1 MPRRNKAIRIY
12 KAAYFG
18 VIIARLEVIQAGFR
32 IVVVTTVAEGVL
44 GAYRVCSCVI
54 YRKNFA
60 LCVVGVG
67 YDELAGGCISQC
79 HHITLNIVQV
89 IVEIITS
96 VGHTDT
102 VALLV
107 VEEAQGLAVGRLGE
121 YLRAVEQILGRGRA
135 YGFARADAFG
145 VIGEGKFFILFSL
158 YKLPALPCPTHRK

>member
-1 MPRRNKAIRIY
+1 MLPVFWARICVPLSRY
-12 KAAYFG
+12 LL
-18 VIIARLEVIQAGFR
+18 V
-32 IVVVTTVAEGVL
+32 

-60 LCVVGVG
+60 PCVVGVG

-107 VEEAQGLAVGRLGE
+107 VEEAQGLDFVNIE
-121 YLRAVEQILGRGRA
+121 KHPISYFKYYTIL
-135 YGFARADAFG
+135 
-145 VIGEGKFFILFSL
+145 V
-158 YKLPALPCPTHRK
+158 